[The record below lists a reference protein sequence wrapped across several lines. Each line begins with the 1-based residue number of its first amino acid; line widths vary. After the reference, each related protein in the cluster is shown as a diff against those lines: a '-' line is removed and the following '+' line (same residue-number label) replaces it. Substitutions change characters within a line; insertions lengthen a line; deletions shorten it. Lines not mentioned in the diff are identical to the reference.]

1 MHSASTASWRF
12 RYSGHAAVKRRWPR
26 TCLVKVAVV
35 GGGIFGVT
43 AAVHAALAG
52 HETHLYEALPDI
64 MSAASGVNQYRLHR
78 GYHYPRSSDTARA
91 TIDGEKLFRDEYGA
105 AVVDDGRHLYAIA
118 RESRV
123 DAAHCFAF
131 FKAHDL
137 AYREV
142 TVPEEFANTA
152 EIETVV
158 EVQEPRVDPVMLKA
172 LAKSNLRNAG
182 VSVHV
187 GQKVS
192 LVGLRSFDWVV
203 LATYAN
209 LNSLIQP
216 NRGMQENYKFQ
227 VCEKPVIRMPAA
239 FADTSIVTID
249 GPFTSVDPYGRSD
262 LHVLGSVL
270 HAVHATNIG
279 YRAQIPLSLRS
290 LLNRGVIRN
299 PPITAFSQFIE
310 GGARYIP
317 GLRKA
322 EHIGSLYTVRTVL
335 PNLEKTDARP
345 TIVSTFDDR
354 YIRIFSG
361 KIGNCVDA
369 ARKAVSIMGG

>member
-1 MHSASTASWRF
+1 M
-12 RYSGHAAVKRRWPR
+12 KI
-26 TCLVKVAVV
+26 AVV

-43 AAVHAALAG
+43 AAVHAARAG

-105 AVVDDGRHLYAIA
+105 AVIDDGRHFYAIA

-123 DAAHCFAF
+123 NAAHCFAF

-137 AYREV
+137 PYKEV
-142 TVPEEFANTA
+142 SVSAEFANPA

-158 EVQEPRVDPVMLKA
+158 EVPEPRVDPVTLKA
-172 LAKSNLRNAG
+172 LAKSNLRKAG
-182 VSVHV
+182 VSVHL
-187 GQKVS
+187 GQEVS
-192 LVGLRSFDWVV
+192 LSGLDSFDWVV

-209 LNSLIQP
+209 LNSVIEM
-216 NRGMQENYKFQ
+216 NGGMRENYKFQ

-239 FADTSIVTID
+239 FANTSIVTID

-262 LHVLGSVL
+262 LHVLGSVV
-270 HAVHATNIG
+270 HAVHATNVG
-279 YRAQIPLSLRS
+279 HLAQIPESLRP
-290 LLNRGVIRN
+290 LLNRGVVRN
-299 PPITAFSQFIE
+299 PPITAFLHFIE
-310 GGARYIP
+310 NGARFIP

-345 TIVSTFDDR
+345 TVVSTFGDR

-369 ARKAVSIMGG
+369 ARKAASIIGG